1 MAGIVI
7 HPEKISD
14 AQALTALCPFGA
26 LCCTPDGRLEIT
38 EACRMCKICVRKGPE
53 GVFEYREDVLS
64 PVDKQAWRGIAVY
77 AEQFHGQLHPVTFE
91 LIGKARSMAERTQQP
106 VYALLIGQDVAALTE
121 TLLAYGV
128 DCVVLYEDETLR
140 HFTVEGYTA
149 ALQDF
154 IEAYKPSIVLVGGT
168 QSGRSLAPRAAARVR
183 TGLTADCT
191 LLDVSDSGDLEQI
204 RPAFGGN
211 IMAHIRTPYHR
222 PQFATVRYKVFS
234 SGSRVATPT
243 GRVERRSLPPEKLQL
258 RTQVLQTQPKPP
270 VRTIEDADV
279 IIAAGRGLR
288 RQKDL
293 QWIEE
298 LAACLNAQIAVTR
311 PLIEAG
317 WADPRTQIGLSGRT
331 VKPRLIITCG
341 ISGAVQFVSGMKGA
355 ECIVAI
361 NTDPQAP
368 IFNVAHYALMG
379 DLYEV
384 LPALIQRL
392 RALPTHTGG

>member
-7 HPEKISD
+7 HPEKITD
-14 AQALTALCPFGA
+14 AQALVAICPFGA
-26 LCCTPDGRLEIT
+26 LCCTPDGRLEVT

-64 PVDKQAWRGIAVY
+64 PVDKQAWRGVAVY

-91 LIGKARSMAERTQQP
+91 LIGKARAMANRLQQP
-106 VYALLIGQDVAALTE
+106 VYAVLIGQGVAGLSE
-121 TLLAYGV
+121 ILLAYGV
-128 DCVVLYEDETLR
+128 DCVVLYEEEMLR
-140 HFTVEGYTA
+140 DFTVEGYTA
-149 ALQDF
+149 ALEDF
-154 IEAYKPSIVLVGGT
+154 IRAYQPAIVLVGGT
-168 QSGRSLAPRAAARVR
+168 QSGRSLAPRAAARLR

-191 LLDVSDSGDLEQI
+191 FLDVSETGDLDQI

-222 PQFATVRYKVFS
+222 PQFATVRYKVFAA
-234 SGSRVATPT
+234 GERVATPS
-243 GRVERRSLPPEKLQL
+243 GRVERRQLPPEKQHL
-258 RTQVLQTQPKPP
+258 RMHVLETQPKPP
-270 VRTIEDADV
+270 ARTIEDAEI
-279 IIAAGRGLR
+279 IIAAGRGVR
-288 RQKDL
+288 RQKDME
-293 QWIEE
+293 WIEE
-298 LAACLNAQIAVTR
+298 LATHLGAQVAVTR

-361 NTDPQAP
+361 NNDPQAP
-368 IFNVAHYALMG
+368 IFNVAHYALVG

-392 RALPTHTGG
+392 RAQPTRSGG

>member
-14 AQALTALCPFGA
+14 AQALVAICPFGA
-26 LCCTPDGRLEIT
+26 LCCTPDGRLEVT

-64 PVDKQAWRGIAVY
+64 PVDKQAWRGVAVY

-91 LIGKARSMAERTQQP
+91 LIGKARAMAGRLQQP
-106 VYALLIGQDVAALTE
+106 VYAVLMGQGVAGLSE
-121 TLLAYGV
+121 ELLAHGV
-128 DCVVLYEDETLR
+128 DCVVLYEEEMLR
-140 HFTVEGYTA
+140 DFTVEGYTA
-149 ALQDF
+149 ALEDF
-154 IEAYKPSIVLVGGT
+154 IRAYQPAIVLVGGT
-168 QSGRSLAPRAAARVR
+168 QSGRSLAPRAAARLR

-191 LLDVSDSGDLEQI
+191 FLDVSEAGDLDQI

-222 PQFATVRYKVFS
+222 PQFATVRYKVFAP
-234 SGSRVATPT
+234 GERVAAPW
-243 GRVERRSLPPEKLQL
+243 GRVERRQLPPEKQHL
-258 RTQVLQTQPKPP
+258 RMHVLETQPKPP
-270 VRTIEDADV
+270 VRTIEDAEV
-279 IIAAGRGLR
+279 IIAAGRGVR
-288 RQKDL
+288 RQKDME
-293 QWIEE
+293 WIEE
-298 LAACLNAQIAVTR
+298 LASCLGAQVAVTR

-341 ISGAVQFVSGMKGA
+341 ISGAVQFISGMKGA

-361 NTDPQAP
+361 NNDPQAP
-368 IFNVAHYALMG
+368 IFHVAHYALVG
-379 DLYEV
+379 DLYDV
-384 LPALIQRL
+384 LPAFIQRL
-392 RALPTHTGG
+392 RTHPTHTGG

>member
-1 MAGIVI
+1 MENQLKKKYGLATAIAMVVGIVI
-7 HPEKISD
+7 GYKAD
-14 AQALTALCPFGA
+14 AAVKTAVEHGA
-26 LCCTPDGRLEIT
+26 DSVI
-38 EACRMCKICVRKGPE
+38 VVDGPE
-53 GVFEYREDVLS
+53 YQHYTTD
-64 PVDKQAWRGIAVY
+64 AY
-77 AEQFHGQLHPVTFE
+77 VTAMYHLVEKFAPTSI
-91 LIGKARSMAERTQQP
+91 LIGATN
-106 VYALLIGQDVAALTE
+106 
-121 TLLAYGV
+121 
-128 DCVVLYEDETLR
+128 
-140 HFTVEGYTA
+140 
-149 ALQDF
+149 
-154 IEAYKPSIVLVGGT
+154 
-168 QSGRSLAPRAAARVR
+168 SGRDMGPRLSCRLR